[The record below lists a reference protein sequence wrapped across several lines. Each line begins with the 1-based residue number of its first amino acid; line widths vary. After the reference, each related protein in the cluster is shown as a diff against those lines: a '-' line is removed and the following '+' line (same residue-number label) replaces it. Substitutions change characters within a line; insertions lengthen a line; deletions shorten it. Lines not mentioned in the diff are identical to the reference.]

1 MGDSPA
7 MMSTPSTT
15 PRVRRAYDHRL
26 REHVVRSGARS
37 LGRHVAIP
45 RSTVST
51 WQRRGLRSV
60 VTIEP
65 FGQDQQHLLESIARR
80 DRRARVLAAVVRL
93 LLALLRVSGFSLAG
107 RRLPEGAAKVVVLRA
122 IEGALPVLPLALIL
136 RLLRLE
142 PARYHAWRHAGAA
155 CALEDRPSCPRT
167 NPGQLTPVE
176 VTTIKNMVLAPEHR
190 HMPLRSLA
198 LYAQRVGK
206 VFASVTT
213 WAKLVRER
221 GWRRPRRRI
230 YPPKPTIGVRAK
242 QPNEAWHVDTT
253 VIKLLDGTRAYLHG
267 VIDNFSRKILAW
279 TVAARLEP
287 STTCQVLLAAG
298 KHLVSAGRPLIY
310 VDSGIENING
320 AVDDTLF
327 SACLERVLAQVDVT
341 FSNSMIE
348 AFWRSLKHQWLY
360 LNSLD
365 SIERL
370 RALVEFYVEQHNT
383 QMPHAAFSG
392 QTPDE
397 MYFGTT
403 ADLRAGLAV
412 ARSNARAARLATNR
426 ALSCEACLGQPA
438 GPAESR
444 IPP

>member
-1 MGDSPA
+1 
-7 MMSTPSTT
+7 MSITPLAAHT
-15 PRVRRAYDHRL
+15 RRAYDHRL
-26 REHVVRSGARS
+26 REHVLRSGARS
-37 LGRHVAIP
+37 LARHVVIP
-45 RSTVST
+45 RSTIST
-51 WQRRGLRSV
+51 WQRRGLRPV

-65 FGQDQQHLLESIARR
+65 LAQDRQHLLESIVKL

-93 LLALLRVSGFSLAG
+93 LLVLVRVSGFSLAG
-107 RRLPEGAAKVVVLRA
+107 RRLPEGAAKADVLRT
-122 IEGALPVLPLALIL
+122 IESAQTILPLALIL
-136 RLLRLE
+136 RVLRFE
-142 PARYHAWRHAGAA
+142 PARYYAWRHAGTA
-155 CALEDRPSCPRT
+155 CSLGDRPSCPRSS
-167 NPGQLTPVE
+167 PGQLTPAE
-176 VTTIKNMVLAPEHR
+176 VATIKSMVLAPEYR
-190 HMPLRSLA
+190 HMPLATLA
-198 LYAQRVGK
+198 RYAQRLGK

-221 GWRRPRRRI
+221 GWRRPRRRL
-230 YPPKPTIGVRAK
+230 YPPKPTVGVRAT

-253 VIKLLDGTRAYLHG
+253 IIKLLNGTRAYLHAI
-267 VIDNFSRKILAW
+267 IDNFSRKILAW

-287 STTCQVLLAAG
+287 ATTCQVLLAAG
-298 KHLVSAGRPLIY
+298 RHLVSAGRPLLY
-310 VDSGIENING
+310 ADSGIENING
-320 AVDDTLF
+320 AVDETLF

-370 RALVEFYVEQHNT
+370 RTLVEFYVEQHNT

-397 MYFGTT
+397 MYFGTAAQLPT
-403 ADLRAGLAV
+403 ELAAARDL
-412 ARSNARAARLATNR
+412 ARAARLAANR
-426 ALSCEACLGQPA
+426 GLSCDRCIGEQVT
-438 GPAESR
+438 PAESE